1 MTLNCGLSLLMTAP
15 ELQIAPLL
23 EAALSARA
31 MLARYSAALCCRSP
45 PPLPQT
51 STQREPSDHLLQW
64 LQQSIPSAFA
74 KNKESGPRSIVVGK
88 PDASFARNVTRNQ
101 KYPAIASPPRCVAV
115 SLCRC
120 SMSLTRYQVP
130 RRYFPPS
137 SHRRAVQ
144 NLLQPLL
151 SPRGAQS
158 ARSRPQGLHTLHPL
172 FRLFTVVFSLPFFHI

>member
-1 MTLNCGLSLLMTAP
+1 MTPFLSSSPPRTTCPCARIPTTTMTSNCGLSLLMTAP

-45 PPLPQT
+45 SHLPQT
-51 STQREPSDHLLQW
+51 ATEPSDDVLQW

-101 KYPAIASPPRCVAV
+101 KYPATAPPPRCVTV

-120 SMSLTRYQVP
+120 SISVTRYQVP

-137 SHRRAVQ
+137 SHRRAV
-144 NLLQPLL
+144 
-151 SPRGAQS
+151 
-158 ARSRPQGLHTLHPL
+158 
-172 FRLFTVVFSLPFFHI
+172 